1 MIPLAR
7 REAILDKLNKM
18 SFVSIASLA
27 TELKV
32 SQMTI
37 RRDVSK
43 LEEEGLVIQVSG
55 GVRTTKRLHNEPS
68 HDEKYLLCSEEKIS
82 IGKLAAKMVAHN
94 SCIYLDAGTT
104 SLAMSNYL
112 CERDD
117 LTIITNDLVVAH
129 NIASNSNNTIIMVGG
144 LIRARNLSTVGHLTL
159 NTLEGLSIDVAFL
172 SASSFD
178 IRGITTPDP
187 DKVIVKQKVASM
199 ATKRILICDSSK
211 YGQVATYIAVPLCQ
225 INTIITD
232 SKLSLDGQNTL
243 SKSGCE
249 LLIAPDEDDN

>member
-1 MIPLAR
+1 M
-7 REAILDKLNKM
+7 
-18 SFVSIASLA
+18 
-27 TELKV
+27 
-32 SQMTI
+32 
-37 RRDVSK
+37 
-43 LEEEGLVIQVSG
+43 
-55 GVRTTKRLHNEPS
+55 
-68 HDEKYLLCSEEKIS
+68 
-82 IGKLAAKMVAHN
+82 
-94 SCIYLDAGTT
+94 
-104 SLAMSNYL
+104 
-112 CERDD
+112 
-117 LTIITNDLVVAH
+117 
-129 NIASNSNNTIIMVGG
+129 
-144 LIRARNLSTVGHLTL
+144 
-159 NTLEGLSIDVAFL
+159 

-232 SKLSLDGQNTL
+232 SQLSLDGQNTL